1 MAHLALPGIFD
12 SVDTLQAF
20 VDTIPCPIFVKDREH
35 RFALVN
41 RAAAE
46 FFGRDPSEL
55 LGYTDRDLFPDE
67 DVAEYW
73 AMDDLLFST
82 GKTNENEEDLV
93 DRSGNRRRIITRKS
107 PIKLASGDDLLVA
120 VITDVTEIRQ
130 AEAHNRY
137 LAFHD
142 QLTGL
147 ANRAMLYQRLDEI
160 LGAPEPRHPTVLLID
175 LDHFKEINDCYG
187 HLVGDELIRTFADRL
202 TACAGD
208 GDLAVR
214 LGGDEFVLLL
224 PDAGEVE
231 AVCTRILD
239 AARAPFSMGEASVT
253 IGASIGMAASCGKCG
268 SRNELLRRADV
279 ALYKAKSLGR
289 NRFALFAPEMDEG
302 RQIRMELELE
312 MRQALGD
319 FSQFE
324 LHFQPQVR
332 SDTGEVVALEA
343 LVRWRHPRLGIVA
356 PSRFIPIAE
365 ETGLI
370 VPLGTWILEEAVRQV
385 KALGLNI
392 RVAVNVS
399 PVQLRQA
406 GFADR
411 VLQTLARQGWPP
423 NMLELEITET
433 AVFHASKPEIEI
445 LDGLRRRGVRV
456 ALDDFGTGYST
467 LSHLRQL
474 AVDKI
479 KIDRT
484 FVRSLGQVAD
494 ADAIIRA
501 LVHLGTS
508 LGVETT
514 AEGVET
520 EEQRQLLRELGCT
533 ELQGFLIARPN
544 LMAEIEPSLRE
555 EAQRLAS

>member
-1 MAHLALPGIFD
+1 MALPGIFD
-12 SVDTLQAF
+12 SVDALQAF

-41 RAAAE
+41 RTAAD
-46 FFGRDPSEL
+46 FFGMDGSEL
-55 LGYTDRDLFPDE
+55 LGFTDRDLFPDAHV
-67 DVAEYW
+67 DEYW

-82 GKTNENEEDLV
+82 GETNENEEDLL
-93 DRSGNRRRIITRKS
+93 DRAGNMRRIITRKS

-160 LGAPEPRHPTVLLID
+160 LSAPEPRHPTVLLID
-175 LDHFKEINDCYG
+175 LDHFKEVNDCFG
-187 HLVGDELIRTFADRL
+187 HLVGDELIRSFADRL
-202 TACAGD
+202 AACAGA

-224 PDAGEVE
+224 ADAKE
-231 AVCTRILD
+231 AEAISARILD
-239 AARAPFSMGEASVT
+239 AACAPFSMGEASVT
-253 IGASIGMAASCGKCG
+253 IGASIGVAKSCGNCDLR
-268 SRNELLRRADV
+268 SELLRRADV
-279 ALYKAKSLGR
+279 ALYRAKSLGR
-289 NRFALFAPEMDEG
+289 NRFALFSPDMDDG
-302 RQIRMELELE
+302 RQIRMQLELE

-324 LHFQPQVR
+324 LHFQPQVK
-332 SDTGEVVALEA
+332 SSTGEVVAVEA

-370 VPLGTWILEEAVRQV
+370 VPLGNWILEEAIRQV
-385 KALGLNI
+385 KALDLNI

-406 GFADR
+406 GFAER
-411 VLQTLARQGWPP
+411 VLSTIARLGCSPDI
-423 NMLELEITET
+423 LELEITET
-433 AVFHASKPEIEI
+433 AVFYANKAEIEI
-445 LDGLRRRGVRV
+445 LDSLRSRGVRI

-467 LSHLRQL
+467 LSHLRHL
-474 AVDKI
+474 SVDKI

-484 FVRSLGQVAD
+484 FVRSLGQVSD

-501 LVHLGTS
+501 LVQLGRH

-520 EEQRQLLRELGCT
+520 EEQRRLLSELGCT
-533 ELQGFLIARPN
+533 ELQGFLIARPRP
-544 LMAEIEPSLRE
+544 MAEIEPSLRND
-555 EAQRLAS
+555 ARKLAS